1 MNTLCR
7 FVRGNFAVGVVMLGL
22 FSGGCMPSDKSVI
35 SQADSFHG
43 GIKPAAMSDPQL
55 AEYIQT
61 IGDRVIAVAKKTQ
74 QANDP
79 NSAWMFSKDMQFH
92 LVNSKTLNAFTTGGE
107 HMYVYNELFQ
117 QCKSEDEL
125 AAVVAHEFG
134 HIYGRHVQ
142 KGMRRQYITMG
153 AAAAAGG
160 AGYVAG
166 GKDKG
171 GEYAGSAAAAAL
183 AAGQFVGMSFTR
195 GDEAQADQF
204 GFDFYTQAGWD
215 PNHFGDFFQHMIDLG
230 YDKGTEMLS
239 DHPSLK
245 SRVEVAK
252 KQAAAL
258 PPQAKDWRRAP
269 VADANTLK
277 QLQAKAQQVAKT
289 MPDDSSLQNS
299 QKLLAAMPRSCLTPA
314 IHEDQ
319 KKAELAVMADAEQ
332 AKQAKQKAQK

>member
-1 MNTLCR
+1 MKTICR
-7 FVRGNFAVGVVMLGL
+7 LVIVLGL
-22 FSGGCMPSDKSVI
+22 FAAGCMPSDKSVI
-35 SQADSFHG
+35 SQAADFHG
-43 GIKPAAMSDPQL
+43 GIKPATMTDPQL
-55 AEYIQT
+55 AGYIQT
-61 IGDRVIAVAKKTQ
+61 VGDRVIAAAKKTQ

-107 HMYVYNELFQ
+107 HMYIYNELFV

-125 AAVVAHEFG
+125 AAVVAHEFA
-134 HIYGRHVQ
+134 HVYARHVQ
-142 KGMRRQYITMG
+142 KGMRRQYVVMG

-171 GEYAGSAAAAAL
+171 MEYAGTAATAAL

-195 GDEAQADQF
+195 GDEAQADQL
-204 GFDFYTQAGWD
+204 GFEFYAKAGWD
-215 PNHFGDFFQHMIDLG
+215 PNRFGDFFQHMIDLG

-239 DHPSLK
+239 DHPSLAN
-245 SRVEVAK
+245 RVQAAK

-258 PPQAKDWRRAP
+258 PPEAKNWRRAP
-269 VADANTLK
+269 VADATKFK
-277 QLQAKAQQVAKT
+277 QLQARAQQIAKT
-289 MPDDSSLQNS
+289 TPDDASLQNS
-299 QKLLAAMPRSCLTPA
+299 QQLLAAMPRSCLTPA

-319 KKAELAVMADAEQ
+319 KKAEQAVMRQAERARQ
-332 AKQAKQKAQK
+332 SKEAAKK